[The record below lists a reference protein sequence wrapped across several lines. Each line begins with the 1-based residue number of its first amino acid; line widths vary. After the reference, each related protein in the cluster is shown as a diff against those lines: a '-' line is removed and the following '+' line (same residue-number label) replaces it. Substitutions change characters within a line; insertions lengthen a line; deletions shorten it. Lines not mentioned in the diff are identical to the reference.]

1 MMLKSRLLPFQQ
13 NARNCRKRR
22 RTGWSSRQSWTTAWS
37 ASSSAGT
44 ATCSRDTTRPSAS
57 SATGPAW
64 LPGAKKVILKTSF
77 FKKNGQIL
85 ASFCIFSSFSQDKFK
100 KYNWGNSHRDR
111 SIHIERACSTGPVDK
126 IKPVFIYCR
135 FNISWIRKTIFENK
149 NMFCMFLK
157 CPSLA

>member
-64 LPGAKKVILKTSF
+64 LPGAKKVILKTF
-77 FKKNGQIL
+77 FLKKNGQIL

-100 KYNWGNSHRDR
+100 KYNWGNSSFNFCLLYTVIAIWRGLFGWNG
-111 SIHIERACSTGPVDK
+111 RATNWAKETGK
-126 IKPVFIYCR
+126 LNWLEWQGK
-135 FNISWIRKTIFENK
+135 NISSKETTRGH
-149 NMFCMFLK
+149 
-157 CPSLA
+157 